1 MLGATPALEAKK
13 RDVRR
18 LKSSFGH
25 ISERKQST
33 SGRRPFTGGI
43 DEGAF

>member
-25 ISERKQST
+25 IAEGSNQPPDVVHS
-33 SGRRPFTGGI
+33 PGGI